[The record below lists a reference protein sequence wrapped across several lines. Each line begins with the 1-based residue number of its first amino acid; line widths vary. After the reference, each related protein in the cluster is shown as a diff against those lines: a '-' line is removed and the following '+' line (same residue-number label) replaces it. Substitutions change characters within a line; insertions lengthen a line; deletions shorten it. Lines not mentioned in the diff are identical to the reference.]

1 MTQIYSVLNPMIG
14 QYTDSDTIEEAISI
28 MVDIMVEFIPNEHA
42 TYLLTENPRSDK
54 PNVMYD
60 YFMMH
65 THNSPIAMIQLNE
78 DESRTWLNFKIST
91 VKEDTLKLLTT
102 KLTK

>member
-14 QYTDSDTIEEAISI
+14 QYTDYDTITEAIES
-28 MVDIMVEFIPNEHA
+28 MTNVMVEFIPDEHA
-42 TYLLTENPRSDK
+42 LQLFSENPLSDK

-60 YFMMH
+60 YFMIH
-65 THNSPIAMIQLNE
+65 THNSPIALVEIND

-91 VKEDTLKLLTT
+91 IKEDILKLLKT
-102 KLTK
+102 KLTN